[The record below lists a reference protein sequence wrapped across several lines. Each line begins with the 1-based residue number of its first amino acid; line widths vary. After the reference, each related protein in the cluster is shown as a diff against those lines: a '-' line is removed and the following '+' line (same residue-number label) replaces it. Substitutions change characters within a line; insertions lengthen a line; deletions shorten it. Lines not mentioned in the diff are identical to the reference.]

1 MSKIIPIGETEFIL
15 EANGY
20 NFHVCLGTHTSG
32 NYIVIPDWGICS
44 KAADW
49 IDILWNKEQLSNSL
63 NEIVSKNARIIAIAV
78 CKYMTEE

>member
-1 MSKIIPIGETEFIL
+1 MSKITPIGETKFIL

-20 NFHVCLGTHTSG
+20 SFHICLGTYMSG
-32 NYIVIPDWGICS
+32 SYIAIPDWGICS

-63 NEIVSKNARIIAIAV
+63 NETVSKNARIIAIAV
-78 CKYMTEE
+78 CKYMTED